1 MRLLWSNLGQRG
13 SDGKSW
19 RSCMSQ
25 EQVALF
31 DTVLS
36 LERGQGNWSLWQSF
50 SSGQLFYP
58 AAARFPAR
66 LAFSSTGSCSC
77 LAFITSCVAS
87 LFAWSYYYSR
97 RRSVCREC
105 LGVGSALACRLT
117 TNQILER
124 ATVCSEELWLA
135 LHDGPMIQLKKL
147 VGKREGEGKS

>member
-13 SDGKSW
+13 SDAKS
-19 RSCMSQ
+19 RRGCMSQ

-31 DTVLS
+31 DTALS
-36 LERGQGNWSLWQSF
+36 LERGRGNQSLWQSF

-58 AAARFPAR
+58 TAARFPAR

-87 LFAWSYYYSR
+87 LFAWSYYYSPR
-97 RRSVCREC
+97 EIRVCREVFGGGGC
-105 LGVGSALACRLT
+105 SQESALACRLT

-124 ATVCSEELWLA
+124 ATVHSEELWLA
-135 LHDGPMIQLKKL
+135 LHVGPWNIW
-147 VGKREGEGKS
+147 